1 MCRKPYCIDVLQ
13 SIISSKK
20 RGYFSNSTIR
30 HEPSFIIFICL
41 VFAMVILI
49 IYAGYRNAS
58 LPGVLKYY
66 LNMSVDGYG
75 YAEGRGQIIKFWDSQ
90 HSRSGD
96 SCSYIVQVTSIKK
109 SSPNHNI
116 PQQLKLRGLYCNLP
130 KGTAVTF
137 IYKTDDP
144 STAQIVDRHEK
155 RDVFS
160 DLFFMVMISVYII
173 WFVLFFA
180 EMPILSIR
188 RRDAINRYEPL
199 VLHLLKVEDF
209 NGLRSC
215 QVELLSDSEKEEAE
229 IELTPN
235 LKRIVHHRRTK
246 SRVGFWFNSR
256 PRFERFHNFYVT
268 RRNNVCVR
276 MRQVRPFSN
285 IMHCYLYAIKES
297 ELIKAAGIP
306 LKNPKKCPSQK
317 KDRTIFFVGPWQ
329 FRFSKPAE
337 ELNLYITDNG
347 IKDYF
352 TTVRK

>member
-41 VFAMVILI
+41 VFAMIILI
-49 IYAGYRNAS
+49 IYVAFYRNAG
-58 LPGVLKYY
+58 LPLLLKYY
-66 LNMSVDGYG
+66 LNLNMSVDGYG
-75 YAEGRGQIIKFWDSQ
+75 YAEGRGQIIKFWDRK

-96 SCSYIVQVTSIKK
+96 TCSYIVQVKSIKK
-109 SSPNHNI
+109 HNI
-116 PQQLKLRGLYCNLP
+116 PQQLELSGLYCDLP

-144 STAQIVDRHEK
+144 STALIADRHDK
-155 RDVFS
+155 RDGSS
-160 DLFFMVMISVYII
+160 DLFFIVMLLACII

-180 EMPILSIR
+180 EMAILSIR

-209 NGLRSC
+209 NRMGYC
-215 QVELLSDSEKEEAE
+215 QVELLSDSEKVEAE
-229 IELTPN
+229 IDLTPN
-235 LKRIVHHRRTK
+235 LKRKVHHKRTK
-246 SRVGFWFNSR
+246 SSVGFWFNLR
-256 PRFERFHNFYVT
+256 PRFEINYNFYVT

-276 MRQVRPFSN
+276 MKALRPFCK

-297 ELIKAAGIP
+297 ELIKAADMP
-306 LKNPKKCPSQK
+306 LKNPKKCPSQE